1 MECFIEFAYN
11 DELVFKRIYE
21 LIEYIKKQKEL
32 ENLDS
37 DDSTILNF
45 YTEEELEYYW
55 WPSEEENKDFWV
67 KYYSLS
73 NEERYLLLKEKPWDL
88 ESVIYAINTGE
99 YTINGVV
106 VDKKYNAR
114 LYFDPWSFPYGG
126 TEPLIELIKPFN
138 IKIIRVE
145 N

>member
-55 WPSEEENKDFWV
+55 WPSVEENKDFWA

-88 ESVIYAINTGE
+88 ESVIYAINTGK